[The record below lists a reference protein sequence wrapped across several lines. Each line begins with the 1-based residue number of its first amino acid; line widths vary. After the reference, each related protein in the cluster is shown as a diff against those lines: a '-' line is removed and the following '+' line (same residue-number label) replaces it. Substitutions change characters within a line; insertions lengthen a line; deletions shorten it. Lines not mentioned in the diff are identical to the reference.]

1 MDIANLRGCFIDRA
15 LDHCCISLSSIAIL
29 AQEIQCVLA
38 CIRSHV
44 WPRGYG
50 VLAAFALLE
59 ARRPRSVPLHH
70 VFGAALCESAFLH
83 AGEHFGPHDGI
94 CVAGH
99 SVPLPTALGF
109 PGTASVA
116 ACSLGDGPP
125 GRVVASRSWPV
136 CLRALG
142 TPTPQ
147 AVAPG
152 PSKAAQTGGEA
163 TTQTNLPFGI
173 SLPPLFS
180 AGTALP
186 RIDLLRMLLATGVH

>member
-59 ARRPRSVPLHH
+59 ARRPRSLPLHH

-125 GRVVASRSWPV
+125 GRVVTPLLFFFPV
-136 CLRALG
+136 QNVLLQSSLSVYPCPPNNDFGSFSECLSN
-142 TPTPQ
+142 
-147 AVAPG
+147 V
-152 PSKAAQTGGEA
+152 
-163 TTQTNLPFGI
+163 
-173 SLPPLFS
+173 FS
-180 AGTALP
+180 
-186 RIDLLRMLLATGVH
+186 